1 MKYKYGGYIRKSS
14 EAKEKQALSIASQKE
29 AIKNK
34 FPDFDIVWFE
44 ESRSAFEPNNRPEF
58 VRMLNMALNDELHGI
73 IAWHPDRLSRNEKE
87 AGDITYSIRK
97 NLIKDLKFVS
107 YTFENTPDG
116 IKHLQNSLSDSQYYS
131 SKLGVDVKRGLG
143 DKLTMGRMPCLA
155 PVGYFN
161 TKLATRGENKIM
173 EDLERFPLVR
183 KMWDL
188 LLTGNYSVPQVRDIA
203 TNEWGLL
210 TPKKKK
216 VGGGKIG
223 YTSAY
228 GMFTNMFYTG
238 YFMYKGKMYKGDHKP
253 MITMA
258 EFDRVQT
265 LLKEHGKPR
274 AKTHEFAYGCGTFTC
289 GECNRSFVGIEKIKF
304 IKSTKETKVYVFYLC
319 GHKKSVVY
327 CSQKYN
333 INETK
338 VEEQIEAEIQK
349 YTIDSD
355 FLNWTL
361 EVMKDNNVLETV
373 TEKDVKENILKTI
386 ETKQEELKKLIQM
399 ATKGFVSDEEFRES
413 RTELDKTIN
422 NLKTQLNE
430 VEGDKNEN
438 LMELTEK
445 AFYYSTYALIALKN
459 GDKRT
464 RKEIIKSLGMNREI
478 KDKIV
483 NIKAFEWYFHIQKAY
498 SSLREQLA
506 GTEPE
511 IRCEQRSISDFSTLR
526 SLLRSL
532 RDMKQFAR
540 LRFSYLQIPRQIQ
553 PQETRP

>member
-1 MKYKYGGYIRKSS
+1 MKYKYVAYLRKSS
-14 EAKEKQALSIASQKE
+14 EGKEKQALSIPSQRKE
-29 AIKNK
+29 VQLK
-34 FPDFDIVWFE
+34 FPDIDIIEWISE
-44 ESRSAFEPNNRPEF
+44 EKSAFKPYNRSEF
-58 VRMLNMALNDELHGI
+58 ARMMKKIKDGEIDGI
-73 IAWHPDRLSRNEKE
+73 LAWHPDRLSRNEID
-87 AGDITYSIRK
+87 AGEITYALRTYV
-97 NLIKDLKFVS
+97 LKDLKFVS

-143 DKLTMGRMPCLA
+143 DKLDMGRMPCLA
-155 PVGYFN
+155 PVGYQN
-161 TKLATRGENKIM
+161 TKWAKRGTNKIVK
-173 EDLERFPLVR
+173 DPKRFGLVK

-216 VGGGKIG
+216 SGGCPIG

-238 YFMYKGKMYKGDHKP
+238 YFMYKGKMYKGDHKA
-253 MITMA
+253 MITMP
-258 EFDRVQT
+258 EFDRIQT

-274 AKTHEFAYGCGTFTC
+274 AKTHEFAYGCGTFMC
-289 GECNRSFVGIEKIKF
+289 GECNRSFVGIEKIKY
-304 IKSTKETKVYVFYLC
+304 IKSEKLTRVYVFYLC
-319 GHKKSVVY
+319 GHKKSVIY

-333 INETK
+333 INETE
-338 VEEQIEAEIQK
+338 VEKQIVAEIQK

-373 TEKDVKENILKTI
+373 TEKDLKENVSKTI
-386 ETKQEELKKLIQM
+386 ETKQEELKKLILM
-399 ATKGFVSDEEFRES
+399 ASRGLLSDEEFKES
-413 RTELDKTIN
+413 RAELDKTIN

-430 VEGDKNEN
+430 VEGNKNEN

-498 SSLREQLA
+498 SALKEQLA

-511 IRCEQRSISDFSTLR
+511 IRCEQRTIDDFPTLR
-526 SLLRSL
+526 SLMRG
-532 RDMKQFAR
+532 
-540 LRFSYLQIPRQIQ
+540 
-553 PQETRP
+553 

>member
-1 MKYKYGGYIRKSS
+1 MKNVIENIKKIIIGYLRKSS
-14 EAKEKQALSIASQKE
+14 ESREKQALSIASQKRE
-29 AIKNK
+29 IQAK
-34 FPDFDIVWFE
+34 FPNQEIIWIE
-44 ESRSAFEPNNRPEF
+44 ESKSAFKPYGRPEF
-58 VRMLNMALNDELHGI
+58 TRMMKMVQEGSVECI
-73 IAWHPDRLSRNEKE
+73 IAWHPDRLSRNEID
-87 AGDITYSIRK
+87 AGEITYALRMGI
-97 NLIKDLKFVS
+97 LKDLKFIS
-107 YTFENTPDG
+107 YTFENSPDG
-116 IKHLQNSLSDSQYYS
+116 IKHLQNTLSDSQYYS

-161 TKLATRGENKIM
+161 TKLATRGENKII
-173 EDLERFPLVR
+173 EDTERFPLVR

-188 LLTGNYSVPQVRDIA
+188 LLTGNYSVPQVLAIA

-210 TPKKKK
+210 APKKKK
-216 VGGGKIG
+216 IGGGKVG

-228 GMFTNMFYTG
+228 GMFSNLFYTG

-258 EFDRVQT
+258 EFDRVQS
-265 LLKEHGKPR
+265 LIKEHGKPR
-274 AKTHEFAYGCGTFTC
+274 AKTHEFAYGCGTFMC
-289 GECNRSFVGIEKIKF
+289 GECNRSFVGIEKIKY

-338 VEEQIEAEIQK
+338 VEEQIKAEIQK

-373 TEKDVKENILKTI
+373 TEKDVKENVLKTI

-399 ATKGFVSDEEFRES
+399 ATKGFVSDEEFKES
-413 RTELDKTIN
+413 RAELDKTIN

-445 AFYYSTYALIALKN
+445 AFYYSTYALIALKK

-464 RKEIIKSLGMNREI
+464 RNEIIKSLGMNREI

-511 IRCEQRSISDFSTLR
+511 IRCEQKTIYDFPHLR
-526 SLLRSL
+526 SLLRDRPDL
-532 RDMKQFAR
+532 N
-540 LRFSYLQIPRQIQ
+540 RQ
-553 PQETRP
+553 PPA

>member
-1 MKYKYGGYIRKSS
+1 MKYKYGASIRKSS
-14 EAKEKQALSIASQKE
+14 ESREKQALSNESQKRE
-29 AIKNK
+29 IKLK
-34 FPDFDIVWFE
+34 FPDLDITEWFV
-44 ESRSAFEPNNRPEF
+44 ESKSAFKPYGRPEF
-58 VRMLNMALNDELHGI
+58 TRIMKMVHEGKLDGI
-73 IAWHPDRLSRNEKE
+73 LAWHPDRLSRNEID
-87 AGDITYSIRK
+87 AANITYAIRSGI
-97 NLIKDLKFVS
+97 LKDLKFVS
-107 YTFENTPDG
+107 YNFENTPDG
-116 IKHLQNSLSDSQYYS
+116 IKHLQNALSDSQYYS
-131 SKLGVDVKRGLG
+131 AKLGVDVKRGLN
-143 DKLTMGRMPCLA
+143 DKLGMGRMPCLA
-155 PVGYFN
+155 PVGYYN
-161 TKLATRGENKIM
+161 TKLANR
-173 EDLERFPLVR
+173 EDNRIIEDTERFPLVR

-274 AKTHEFAYGCGTFTC
+274 AKTHEFAYGCGTFMC
-289 GECNRSFVGIEKIKF
+289 GECNRSFVGIEKIKY
-304 IKSTKETKVYVFYLC
+304 IKSEKLTRVYVFYLC

-333 INETK
+333 INETE
-338 VEEQIEAEIQK
+338 VEEQIIAEIQK

-361 EVMKDNNVLETV
+361 EVMKDNNVLEIV
-373 TEKDVKENILKTI
+373 TEKDVKENVLKTI

-430 VEGDKNEN
+430 VESDKNEN

-445 AFYYSTYALIALKN
+445 AFYYSTYALIALKK

-464 RKEIIKSLGMNREI
+464 RNEIIKSLGMNREI

-483 NIKAFEWYFHIQKAY
+483 NIKAFEWYFHIQRAY

-511 IRCEQRSISDFSTLR
+511 IRCEQKTIYDFPHLR
-526 SLLRSL
+526 SLM
-532 RDMKQFAR
+532 RDR
-540 LRFSYLQIPRQIQ
+540 PDLNRQ
-553 PQETRP
+553 PPA

>member
-1 MKYKYGGYIRKSS
+1 
-14 EAKEKQALSIASQKE
+14 
-29 AIKNK
+29 
-34 FPDFDIVWFE
+34 
-44 ESRSAFEPNNRPEF
+44 
-58 VRMLNMALNDELHGI
+58 MAVAGELYGI
-73 IAWHPDRLSRNEKE
+73 IAWHPDRLSRNEKD
-87 AGDITYSIRK
+87 AGEITFPVRK
-97 NLIKDLKFVS
+97 GIIKDLKFVS
-107 YTFENTPDG
+107 YLFENTPDG
-116 IKHLQNSLSDSQYYS
+116 IKHLQNALSDSQYYS
-131 SKLGVDVKRGLG
+131 SKLGVDVKRGLN
-143 DKLTMGRMPCLA
+143 DKLGMGRMPCLA
-155 PVGYFN
+155 PIGYLN
-161 TKLATRGENKIM
+161 TKLAERGTNKIV
-173 EDLERFPLVR
+173 EDPERFGLVR

-216 VGGGKIG
+216 MGGCKIG

-228 GMFTNMFYTG
+228 GMFTNIFYTG
-238 YFMYKGKMYKGDHKP
+238 YFTYRGQVYKGDHKP
-253 MITMA
+253 MITTA

-274 AKTHEFAYGCGTFTC
+274 VKTYEFAYGCGTFMC

-327 CSQKYN
+327 CNQKYN

-338 VEEQIEAEIQK
+338 VEEQIEAEISK

-355 FLNWTL
+355 FLHWTL

-373 TEKDVKENILKTI
+373 TEKDVKENVLKTI

-399 ATKGFVSDEEFRES
+399 ATKGFVSDEEFKES
-413 RTELDKTIN
+413 RAELDKTIN

-430 VEGDKNEN
+430 VEADKNEN
-438 LMELTEK
+438 LLELTEK

-464 RKEIIKSLGMNREI
+464 RNEIIKSLGMNREI

-511 IRCEQRSISDFSTLR
+511 IRCKQRTIDDFSTLR
-526 SLLRSL
+526 SLLRDRPDL
-532 RDMKQFAR
+532 N
-540 LRFSYLQIPRQIQ
+540 RQ
-553 PQETRP
+553 PPA